1 MEQFYSYVLS
11 FYGPDGIYNMGA
23 TLDEVMEA
31 TEKYL
36 QNPETK
42 FCGDSFDR
50 ENVRDIMMNDYGLEF
65 TVPAIK
71 LAHQTPIVP

>member
-11 FYGPDGIYNMGA
+11 FYGKNGIYDMGA

-31 TEKYL
+31 TAKYL
-36 QNPETK
+36 KESSIP
-42 FCGDSFDR
+42 FDGDSIDR

-65 TVPAIK
+65 TVPEIK
-71 LAHQTPIVP
+71 VAHQTPIVA

>member
-11 FYGPDGIYNMGA
+11 FYGKNGIYDMGA

-31 TEKYL
+31 TAKYL
-36 QNPETK
+36 QASETK
-42 FCGDSFDR
+42 FEGDSFDR
-50 ENVRDIMMNDYGLEF
+50 EHVRDIMMNDYGLEF
-65 TVPAIK
+65 TVPQIK